1 MFAQK
6 LSNKIFKEKF
16 MAKYSN
22 HSTIGGQVLA
32 HRIRMIKQ
40 NANIIWIAG
49 RIGFVVGYLSY
60 LFIKYQPNQIW
71 NFLCI
76 IKAGLMK
83 NAPIFNGS
91 YILSDGGQ
99 WQYFRDYVIRQDE
112 YGISLKA
119 EMQDFLI
126 HNLWVSGIF
135 AVLVMI
141 AVGVIHKRIGKSL
154 TGKKELI
161 SGHNYVDGKG
171 LKKLVKE
178 KSEITIA
185 GIPYPE
191 GSEARHT
198 LITGTTGSGKTN
210 AIIELID
217 QVEKLGERAI
227 IVDTVGTYVN
237 RYYNRER
244 GDIILNPLDPRSQPW
259 SFLKECAGQELLR
272 NVASCILDK
281 GGDGDRFWEDAAKI
295 VFVETAKKIQAQG
308 KSLEEFIDILL
319 KLPLN
324 EMQEYLKGSYGGGL
338 IDKNADKMALSIRA
352 MLINSV
358 HIFDALREEEGNN
371 FSIREWLSSDDKGF
385 LFLSCTPKERGTVIP
400 MITSWLSIAGE
411 TLMQL
416 PESDKRT
423 WFFIDELHNLKKL
436 PKLDQALAEIRKF
449 GGCYVMGTQLI
460 AQLEKVYGRELTRA
474 ITGLCGT
481 KVVMNVPEPITAK
494 YMADF
499 LGDKEEITT
508 LEALSYGA
516 NTIRDGANI
525 SQRYSKEAVVSG
537 SQIMFLKTGE
547 AFLKL
552 YGIETIGKVMF
563 KYHERR
569 AYIESREGKKITQSE
584 YFQKYEWDH
593 VNPVAPV
600 LCGLKLT
607 DRTLAKSLCVYV
619 SDDSWKK
626 FFYGVRDSRNNA
638 IVFETR
644 GELNRK
650 CRIENLDNVIGG
662 NEKDACSWNIFKDFE
677 GKYDILVLELTKNLD
692 QETQEPAKEYLTK
705 VFSQMMDFILTNHPR
720 DVLDILLFMPIGDCF
735 RHIDRCFNTE
745 DRDAMHVLEI
755 LRNAIVRENR
765 YLKNCFNADKTV
777 SLSASNITFCNCE
790 SKDMQELSKLMQCLA
805 PKSIKILD
813 CKTLLKSKSVQNTIL
828 NIGLN
833 VFKENKE
840 SYLIESGTLGLPD
853 GWKTIFEGSSTPFPK
868 SLAKIYGGFET
879 IEIN

>member
-1 MFAQK
+1 
-6 LSNKIFKEKF
+6 
-16 MAKYSN
+16 MAKYSD

-32 HRIRMIKQ
+32 HRIRMIRQ
-40 NANIIWIAG
+40 NANIIFTAG
-49 RIGFVVGYLSY
+49 KIGFLVGYVGYLCY
-60 LFIKYQPNQIW
+60 RIHLWEFW
-71 NFLCI
+71 DFLCML
-76 IKAGLMK
+76 KADLTK
-83 NAPIFNGS
+83 NWVFFNGS
-91 YILSDGGQ
+91 YVMDANGN
-99 WQYFRDYVIRQDE
+99 FRYMKDYVIRQYPELEQAKSEICDLL
-112 YGISLKA
+112 I
-119 EMQDFLI
+119 QD
-126 HNLWVSGIF
+126 LWIAGIF
-135 AVLVMI
+135 ALLVMI
-141 AVGVIHKRIGKSL
+141 GVGVVHKRIGKKL
-154 TGKKELI
+154 TDKKELI

-185 GIPYPE
+185 GIPYPK

-259 SFLKECAGQELLR
+259 SFLKECSGQELLR

-358 HIFDALREEEGNN
+358 HIFDTLREEEGNN
-371 FSIREWLSSDDKGF
+371 FSIRDWLSSDDKGF

-400 MITSWLSIAGE
+400 MITAWLSIAGE

-516 NTIRDGANI
+516 NIIRDGANI
-525 SQRYSKEAVVSG
+525 SQRYSKESVVSG

-552 YGIETIGKVMF
+552 YGIETIGKVIF

-569 AYIESREGKKITQSE
+569 SYIESREGSRITQSE
-584 YFQKYEWDH
+584 YLQKYENGT
-593 VNPVAPV
+593 VNSMALT

-607 DRTLAKSLCVYV
+607 DRILAKPLCVYV

-626 FFYGVRDSRNNA
+626 FFYEIRNSENKA
-638 IVFETR
+638 IVFETK
-644 GELNRK
+644 GELSKK
-650 CRIENLDNVIGG
+650 CRIENIESIIGG
-662 NEKDACSWNIFKDFE
+662 NAESTCSWDIFKDFE
-677 GKYDILVLELTKNLD
+677 GKYDVLTEEFTKNLD
-692 QETQEPAKEYLTK
+692 EERQVPAKEYLTK
-705 VFSQMMDFILTNHPR
+705 VFFQMKDFILTNHPR
-720 DVLDILLFMPIGDCF
+720 EVLDTLLFMPIRESF
-735 RHIDRCFNTE
+735 RHIDRLFNTE
-745 DRDAMHVLEI
+745 DKDAMYVLDI
-755 LRNAIVRENR
+755 LRNAIAKENR
-765 YLKNCFNADKTV
+765 YLKNCFNAERTI
-777 SLSASNITFCNCE
+777 SLSENNVTFCNCE
-790 SKDMQELSKLMQCLA
+790 GKDMQELSKLMQSA
-805 PKSIKILD
+805 AAKSIKILD
-813 CKTLLKSKSVQNTIL
+813 CKTLLKSKSIQNTIV
-828 NIGLN
+828 NVGQN

-840 SYLIESGTLGLPD
+840 SYLIESGALGLQPS
-853 GWKTIFEGSSTPFPK
+853 WKNIFEGTTAPFPK
-868 SLAKIYGGFET
+868 VIAKEYGGFET
-879 IEIN
+879 IEIH

>member
-1 MFAQK
+1 
-6 LSNKIFKEKF
+6 
-16 MAKYSN
+16 MAKYSD

-40 NANIIWIAG
+40 NAAIIFTAG
-49 RIGFVVGYLSY
+49 KIGFVIGYIGYLCY
-60 LFIKYQPNQIW
+60 RIHLWEFW
-71 NFLCI
+71 NFLCML
-76 IKAGLMK
+76 KADLTK
-83 NAPIFNGS
+83 NWFVFNGS
-91 YILSDGGQ
+91 YIMDPNGN
-99 WQYFRDYVIRQDE
+99 FRYMKDYVLRQYPQLEQAKSEVCD
-112 YGISLKA
+112 ILV
-119 EMQDFLI
+119 QD
-126 HNLWVSGIF
+126 LWIAGIF
-135 AVLVMI
+135 ALLVMI
-141 AVGVIHKRIGKSL
+141 GVSVLHKRIGKKL
-154 TGKKELI
+154 TDKKELI

-171 LKKLVKE
+171 LKKFVKE

-185 GIPYPE
+185 GIPYPK

-259 SFLKECAGQELLR
+259 SFLKECEGQELIR

-308 KSLEEFIDILL
+308 KSLDEFIDILL

-358 HIFDALREEEGNN
+358 HIFDSLREEEGNN

-400 MITSWLSIAGE
+400 MITAWLSIAGE

-416 PESDKRT
+416 PETNKRT

-525 SQRYSKEAVVSG
+525 SQRYSKESVVSG

-569 AYIESREGKKITQSE
+569 TYIESREGNKITHLE
-584 YFQKYEWDH
+584 YLQKYENGA
-593 VNPVAPV
+593 VNTTSQT

-607 DRTLAKSLCVYV
+607 DRTLAKPLCVHV
-619 SDDSWKK
+619 SDSSWKK
-626 FFYGVRDSRNNA
+626 FFHEIRSGENKA
-638 IVFETR
+638 IVFETK
-644 GELNRK
+644 GELAK
-650 CRIENLDNVIGG
+650 TCLIDNLDNVIGG
-662 NEKDACSWNIFKDFE
+662 NEESACSWNMFKDFE
-677 GKYDILVLELTKNLD
+677 GRYDLLVEDLTKNLNE
-692 QETQEPAKEYLTK
+692 ETKESAKEYLAK
-705 VFSQMMDFILTNHPR
+705 VFSQMKDFLLANHPR
-720 DVLDILLFMPIGDCF
+720 DVLDTLLFDPITDDIPSRF
-735 RHIDRCFNTE
+735 RRIFSSANDVSYLAKIRYSL
-745 DRDAMHVLEI
+745 AS
-755 LRNAIVRENR
+755 ENR
-765 YLKNCFNADKTV
+765 YLKNCFNAKKTI
-777 SLSASNITFCNCE
+777 SLSESNVTFCNCE
-790 SKDMQELSKLMQCLA
+790 SKDMQELSKLMQSA
-805 PKSIKILD
+805 ASKSIKILD
-813 CKTLLKSKSVQNTIL
+813 CKTLLKSKSVQNTIV
-828 NIGLN
+828 NVGQN

-840 SYLIESGTLGLPD
+840 SYLLESGISGVS
-853 GWKTIFEGSSTPFPK
+853 GSWKNIFEGSSAPFPK
-868 SLAKIYGGFET
+868 AISKIYGGFET